1 MSTVALAL
9 VAVVPVVAFLAAT
22 VGPLYA
28 ADRFRETR
36 PPTDAERRRLDALRE
51 EAGLDVER
59 VAVFSP
65 SGGQKP
71 DDAEVSDDAEG
82 SDDPGSVEISVRGPP
97 GRRVLFLTPGV
108 FDLEDGTATA
118 LLAAEAGRLVTY
130 YNEFR
135 AVATAAVLALLA
147 AVVTTLVPFEAGFSA
162 LAAVGFVAFWAGR
175 RVQYAADARAA
186 DRVGAETLADAFERA
201 AALRGV
207 EPETG
212 TWRTWFE
219 VQPPLGDRI
228 ARLRER

>member
-51 EAGLDVER
+51 TACLDVGR

-65 SGGQKP
+65 AGGEDP
-71 DDAEVSDDAEG
+71 ADAEEG
-82 SDDPGSVEISVRGPP
+82 GDPAPAEISVRGPP

-108 FDLEDGTATA
+108 FDLDDETATA
-118 LLAAEAGRLVTY
+118 LLAAEAGRLATH

-135 AVATAAVLALLA
+135 AVATAAVLTLLA
-147 AVVTTLVPFEAGFSA
+147 AVVTTLVPFEAGFTA

>member
-51 EAGLDVER
+51 EAGLSVER

-65 SGGQKP
+65 TGGGDP
-71 DDAEVSDDAEG
+71 TDADHSDADA
-82 SDDPGSVEISVRGPP
+82 DSVEISVRGPP

-108 FDLEDGTATA
+108 FDLDDETATA
-118 LLAAEAGRLVTY
+118 LLAAEAGRLATY

-147 AVVTTLVPFEAGFSA
+147 AVVTTLVPFEAGFTA

-186 DRVGAETLADAFERA
+186 DRVGADALADAFERA